1 MPFICNAV
9 LFSHKEWKHT
19 ICIKWT
25 ELEMIVLSKNHPDI
39 THQVSHVAGPYSSI
53 DCLVISPWDSHLC
66 FASWCFCWAW
76 PIEGTKEGHKV
87 RWGRRHFHLLVC
99 FVWTHHMLPLPA
111 GIACLQF
118 HPSVVIRSS
127 QVSSHFTAHDSYSF
141 TNNSIMWLVV
151 PSQKFSQV
159 LSSMFRT
166 TDPSE
171 KSPLLSRL
179 RLGSAESLL

>member
-1 MPFICNAV
+1 MNGTGDDCAKQKSSRHNTSGITCGRTL
-9 LFSHKEWKHT
+9 LFYRLPCDFALRFTSLL
-19 ICIKWT
+19 C
-25 ELEMIVLSKNHPDI
+25 
-39 THQVSHVAGPYSSI
+39 Q
-53 DCLVISPWDSHLC
+53 LVFLLGL
-66 FASWCFCWAW
+66 ANR
-76 PIEGTKEGHKV
+76 GTREGHKA

-111 GIACLQF
+111 CIARLQF

-159 LSSMFRT
+159 LSFMFRT

-171 KSPLLSRL
+171 KSPLLSHL